1 MPFAH
6 PLTSVSELRS
16 LYREPSKPSLA
27 KQIDHLD
34 QHCRTFIGHSP
45 LVLLAS
51 GDSSGCIDV
60 SPRGGRP
67 GFVQVLDDHCLA
79 IPDLAGN
86 NRLDSMTNLI
96 DRPGVGL
103 LFFIPGLDE
112 TLRVNGTATI
122 TTDPRVMEACTHH
135 DLRPRVAIG
144 VDVKEVFIHCA
155 KALRRSSLWEPEKWP
170 DLSDMPTVACILADH
185 YALPDMDVEA
195 VEARLEESYH
205 RTTWMVG
212 GKP

>member
-1 MPFAH
+1 MPFDH
-6 PLTSVSELRS
+6 RLSNVSELRS
-16 LYREPSKPSLA
+16 LYREPAKPSLA

-34 QHCRTFIGHSP
+34 QHCRTFIDHSP
-45 LVLLAS
+45 LVILAS
-51 GDSSGCIDV
+51 SDSAGRIDV

-67 GFVQVLDDHCLA
+67 GFVRVLDDHRLA

-86 NRLDSMTNLI
+86 NRLDSMANLV
-96 DRPGVGL
+96 DSSGVGL
-103 LFFIPGLDE
+103 LFCIPGLDE

-122 TTDPRVMEACTHH
+122 TTDPRVMEACTDH

-144 VDVKEVFIHCA
+144 VDVEEAFIHCA
-155 KALRRSSLWEPEKWP
+155 KALRRSSMWEPEKWP

-195 VEARLEESYH
+195 VEARLKESYR